1 MTSRVRSS
9 GTELSFDKQSAN
21 RKILTFCH
29 NSKSGYYFKNFT
41 NFGIAKTNT
50 EMEIL
55 NWIILVAGFC
65 LLPTVVLWLCRK
77 FSFLG
82 KIGPVLLLYGLGI
95 IIGNIGLMPKQL
107 PAVQELLSNAMVP
120 LAIPLML
127 YGCTFNMKG
136 ARSQILALVTG
147 MISVATAVVIGYLIF
162 GRNLPEGAKIGGML
176 TGVYTG
182 GTINLAA
189 LKTMLGIKDETYI
202 LINSYDI
209 LVSFLYLSF
218 LLAIGIKLFR
228 KFLPNTL
235 GNFTQK
241 DEAAIKAEMDKENRK
256 PVKGFF
262 TRIGIAYTT
271 KLLGLT
277 ILIVGI
283 SAGVA
288 LLLPE
293 SMFMTIFILMLTTLG
308 IGCSFIKKIHN
319 MKYSYDIGMYFIYI
333 FCIVV
338 ASMADLSKLDFAGGI
353 GLLGY
358 LLVAVFGS
366 LLMQVIFA
374 KILKIDSD
382 MMVIS
387 SVTFINSPP
396 FVPMM
401 AAAMKNKDVL
411 IPGLTIGVIGYA
423 AGNYLGFLM
432 SQLLGLL

>member
-1 MTSRVRSS
+1 MNI
-9 GTELSFDKQSAN
+9 F
-21 RKILTFCH
+21 
-29 NSKSGYYFKNFT
+29 
-41 NFGIAKTNT
+41 
-50 EMEIL
+50 
-55 NWIILVAGFC
+55 NWIVLVAGFC
-65 LLPTVVLWLCRK
+65 LIPAGVLWLCK
-77 FSFLG
+77 KYSILG
-82 KIGPVLLLYGLGI
+82 KIGPVLLLYALGI
-95 IIGNIGLMPKQL
+95 IIGNIGLMPEQL

-127 YGCTFNMKG
+127 FGCTFNMKG

-147 MISVATAVVIGYLIF
+147 MISVAVAVVTGYLIF
-162 GRNLPEGAKIGGML
+162 GQDIPEGAKIGGML

-189 LKTMLGIKDETYI
+189 LKTMLGVKDETYI

-209 LVSFLYLSF
+209 LISFMYLSF
-218 LLAIGIKLFR
+218 LLAVGIKLFR

-235 GNFTQK
+235 GTFTEK
-241 DEAAIKAEMDKENRK
+241 DEATIKSEMEKENRK
-256 PVKGFF
+256 PFRSLF
-262 TRIGIAYTT
+262 TRKGAAYVAI
-271 KLLGLT
+271 LLGLT

-288 LLLPE
+288 LLLPD

-338 ASMADLSKLDFAGGI
+338 ASMADLSELNLLAGLD
-353 GLLGY
+353 LLGY
-358 LLVAVFGS
+358 LLIAVFGS
-366 LLMQVIFA
+366 LLLQVIFA
-374 KILKIDSD
+374 KIFRIDAD
-382 MMVIS
+382 MMVIA
-387 SVTFINSPP
+387 SVTYINSPP

-432 SQLLGLL
+432 SQFLGLL

>member
-1 MTSRVRSS
+1 MSV
-9 GTELSFDKQSAN
+9 
-21 RKILTFCH
+21 
-29 NSKSGYYFKNFT
+29 
-41 NFGIAKTNT
+41 
-50 EMEIL
+50 L

-65 LLPTVVLWLCRK
+65 LIPAGVLWLCRK
-77 FSFLG
+77 FSLLR

-95 IIGNIGLMPKQL
+95 IIGNIGLMPGQM

-127 YGCTFNMKG
+127 FACTFDLKG

-147 MISVATAVVIGYLIF
+147 LISVITAVVIGFLIF
-162 GRNLPEGAKIGGML
+162 GRDIPEGAKVGGML

-189 LKTMLGIKDETYI
+189 LKTMLDVKEETYI
-202 LINSYDI
+202 IINSYDI

-235 GNFTQK
+235 GEFTAK
-241 DEAAIKAEMDKENRK
+241 DEAEIRAEMEKENEN
-256 PVKGFF
+256 PYKGLF
-262 TRIGIAYTT
+262 TRSGMKQAA

-277 ILIVGI
+277 ILIVGV

-293 SMFMTIFILMLTTLG
+293 GMFMTVFILMLTTLG
-308 IGCSFIKKIHN
+308 IACSFIRKIHDMN
-319 MKYSYDIGMYFIYI
+319 YSYDIGMYFIYV

-338 ASMADLSKLDFAGGI
+338 ASMADLSKLDFVGGLD
-353 GLLGY
+353 LLGY

-366 LLMQVIFA
+366 LTLQVIFA

-423 AGNYLGFLM
+423 AGNYLGFLI

>member
-1 MTSRVRSS
+1 
-9 GTELSFDKQSAN
+9 
-21 RKILTFCH
+21 
-29 NSKSGYYFKNFT
+29 
-41 NFGIAKTNT
+41 
-50 EMEIL
+50 MEIV
-55 NWIILVAGFC
+55 NWIILIAGFC
-65 LLPTVVLWLCRK
+65 LIPSVVLMLCRK
-77 FSFLG
+77 YGFLK
-82 KIGPVLLLYGLGI
+82 KIGPVMILYALGI
-95 IIGNIGLMPKQL
+95 IIGNTGLMPEQM

-127 YGCTFNMKG
+127 FGCTFNMKG

-147 MISVATAVVIGYLIF
+147 MISVATAVIIGYFIF

-189 LKTMLGIKDETYI
+189 LKTMLGVDDETYI

-218 LLAIGIKLFR
+218 LLAIGIRLFR

-235 GNFTQK
+235 GTFTAK
-241 DEAAIKAEMDKENRK
+241 DEAAIQKEMSKEDKK

-262 TRIGIAYTT
+262 TRIGLAYTA

-277 ILIVGI
+277 LLIVGI

-288 LLLPE
+288 LLLPSE
-293 SMFMTIFILMLTTLG
+293 MFMTIFILMLTTLG
-308 IGCSFIKKIHN
+308 IACSFIKKVHN

-338 ASMADLSKLDFAGGI
+338 ASMADLSKLNLAAGME
-353 GLLGY
+353 LLGY

-366 LLMQVIFA
+366 LLLQVIFA

-382 MMVIS
+382 MMVIA
-387 SVTFINSPP
+387 SVTYINSPP

-423 AGNYLGFLM
+423 VGNYLGFLM

>member
-1 MTSRVRSS
+1 M
-9 GTELSFDKQSAN
+9 N
-21 RKILTFCH
+21 
-29 NSKSGYYFKNFT
+29 
-41 NFGIAKTNT
+41 
-50 EMEIL
+50 IL
-55 NWIILVAGFC
+55 NWIILIAGFC
-65 LLPTVVLWLCRK
+65 LIPSGVLWLCRK
-77 FSFLG
+77 YAFLK
-82 KIGPVLLLYGLGI
+82 KIGPVMLLYGLGI
-95 IIGNIGLMPKQL
+95 IIGNIGLMPEQM

-127 YGCTFNMKG
+127 FGCTFNMKG

-147 MISVATAVVIGYLIF
+147 MISVATAVVIGYFIF
-162 GRNLPEGAKIGGML
+162 GRDLPEGAKIGGML

-189 LKTMLGIKDETYI
+189 LKTMLGVDDGTYI

-218 LLAIGIKLFR
+218 LLAIGIRLFR
-228 KFLPNTL
+228 KFLPNSL
-235 GNFTQK
+235 GEFTAK
-241 DEAAIKAEMDKENRK
+241 DEAAIRNEMDKEDRK

-262 TRIGIAYTT
+262 TRIGLAYTS

-277 ILIVGI
+277 LVIVGI

-288 LLLPE
+288 LLLPS

-308 IGCSFIKKIHN
+308 IACSFIKKIHN

-338 ASMADLSKLDFAGGI
+338 ASMADLSKLNLAAGME
-353 GLLGY
+353 LLGY

-366 LLMQVIFA
+366 LLLQVIFA
-374 KILKIDSD
+374 KIFRIDSD
-382 MMVIS
+382 MMVIA

>member
-1 MTSRVRSS
+1 MNIV
-9 GTELSFDKQSAN
+9 
-21 RKILTFCH
+21 
-29 NSKSGYYFKNFT
+29 
-41 NFGIAKTNT
+41 
-50 EMEIL
+50 
-55 NWIILVAGFC
+55 NWIILVVGFC
-65 LLPTVVLWLCRK
+65 VIPAVVLRLCQR
-77 FSFLG
+77 FSLLG

-95 IIGNIGLMPKQL
+95 IIGNIGLMPEQM

-127 YGCTFNMKG
+127 FGCTFNMKG

-147 MISVATAVVIGYLIF
+147 MISVAAAVVVGYLIF
-162 GRNLPEGAKIGGML
+162 GRDLPEGAKIGGML

-189 LKTMLGIKDETYI
+189 LKTMLGVDDETYI

-228 KFLPNTL
+228 RFLPNTL
-235 GNFTQK
+235 GEFTAK
-241 DEAAIKAEMDKENRK
+241 DEKTIKAEMEKENRK
-256 PVKGFF
+256 PYRSLF
-262 TRIGIAYTT
+262 TRVGAAYLA

-288 LLLPE
+288 LALPS
-293 SMFMTIFILMLTTLG
+293 SMFMTVFILMLTTLG

-319 MKYSYDIGMYFIYI
+319 MKYSYDFGMYFIYI

-366 LLMQVIFA
+366 LLLQVIFA
-374 KILKIDSD
+374 KIFKIDSD
-382 MMVIS
+382 MMVIA

-432 SQLLGLL
+432 SQLLGLI

>member
-1 MTSRVRSS
+1 MNIV
-9 GTELSFDKQSAN
+9 
-21 RKILTFCH
+21 
-29 NSKSGYYFKNFT
+29 
-41 NFGIAKTNT
+41 
-50 EMEIL
+50 
-55 NWIILVAGFC
+55 NWIILVVGFC
-65 LLPTVVLWLCRK
+65 VIPAVVLRLCQR
-77 FSFLG
+77 FSLLG

-95 IIGNIGLMPKQL
+95 IIGNIGLMPEQM

-127 YGCTFNMKG
+127 FGCTFNMKG

-147 MISVATAVVIGYLIF
+147 MISVAAAVVVGYLIF
-162 GRNLPEGAKIGGML
+162 GRDLPEGAKIGGML

-189 LKTMLGIKDETYI
+189 LKTMLGVDDETYI

-228 KFLPNTL
+228 RFLPNTL
-235 GNFTQK
+235 GEFTAK
-241 DEAAIKAEMDKENRK
+241 DEKTIKAEMEKENRK
-256 PVKGFF
+256 PYRSLF
-262 TRIGIAYTT
+262 TRVGAAYLA

-288 LLLPE
+288 LALPS
-293 SMFMTIFILMLTTLG
+293 SMFMTVFILMLTTLG

-319 MKYSYDIGMYFIYI
+319 MKYSYDFGMYFIYI

-366 LLMQVIFA
+366 LLLQVIFA
-374 KILKIDSD
+374 KIFKIDSD
-382 MMVIS
+382 MMVIA

-423 AGNYLGFLM
+423 VGNYLGFLM

>member
-1 MTSRVRSS
+1 MT
-9 GTELSFDKQSAN
+9 
-21 RKILTFCH
+21 
-29 NSKSGYYFKNFT
+29 
-41 NFGIAKTNT
+41 
-50 EMEIL
+50 IL

-65 LLPTVVLWLCRK
+65 LLPAGVLWLCRK
-77 FSFLG
+77 YSFLG

-95 IIGNIGLMPKQL
+95 IIGNIGLMPDQL
-107 PAVQELLSNAMVP
+107 PAVQEIISNAMVP

-127 YGCTFNMKG
+127 FSCTFRMSG
-136 ARSQILALVTG
+136 ARSQILALITG
-147 MISVATAVVIGYLIF
+147 MISVASAVVIGYFIF

-189 LKTMLGIKDETYI
+189 LKTMLGVKDETYI

-218 LLAIGIKLFR
+218 LLAVGIKLFR
-228 KFLPNTL
+228 KFLPNSL
-235 GNFTQK
+235 GDFTDR
-241 DEAAIKAEMDKENRK
+241 DEKAIRSEMERENRK
-256 PVKGFF
+256 PFRSLF
-262 TRIGIAYTT
+262 TRIGMAYTG

-277 ILIVGI
+277 LLIVGI

-293 SMFMTIFILMLTTLG
+293 TMFMTVFILLLTTLG
-308 IGCSFIKKIHN
+308 IACSFVKKIHD

-366 LLMQVIFA
+366 LLLQIFFA
-374 KILKIDSD
+374 KIFRIDSD
-382 MMVIS
+382 MMVIA
-387 SVTFINSPP
+387 SVTYINSPP
-396 FVPMM
+396 FVPMV

-423 AGNYLGFLM
+423 VGNYLGFLM
-432 SQLLGLL
+432 SQLLGIL

>member
-1 MTSRVRSS
+1 MNV
-9 GTELSFDKQSAN
+9 
-21 RKILTFCH
+21 
-29 NSKSGYYFKNFT
+29 
-41 NFGIAKTNT
+41 
-50 EMEIL
+50 L
-55 NWIILVAGFC
+55 NWIILIAGFC
-65 LLPTVVLWLCRK
+65 LIPSGVLWLCRK
-77 FSFLG
+77 YSFLK
-82 KIGPVLLLYGLGI
+82 KIGPVMLLYGLGI
-95 IIGNIGLMPKQL
+95 IIGNIGLMPEQM

-127 YGCTFNMKG
+127 FGCTFNMKG

-147 MISVATAVVIGYLIF
+147 MISVATAVVIGYFIF
-162 GRNLPEGAKIGGML
+162 GRDLPEGAKIGGML

-189 LKTMLGIKDETYI
+189 LKTMLGVDDGTYI

-218 LLAIGIKLFR
+218 LLAIGIRLFR
-228 KFLPNTL
+228 KFLPNSL
-235 GNFTQK
+235 GTFTAK
-241 DEAAIKAEMDKENRK
+241 DEAAIRNEMDKEDRK
-256 PVKGFF
+256 PVRSFF
-262 TRIGIAYTT
+262 TRIGLAYTA

-277 ILIVGI
+277 LVIVGI

-288 LLLPE
+288 LLLPS

-308 IGCSFIKKIHN
+308 IACSFIKKIHN

-338 ASMADLSKLDFAGGI
+338 ASMADLSKLNLAAGME
-353 GLLGY
+353 LLGY

-366 LLMQVIFA
+366 LLLQVIFA
-374 KILKIDSD
+374 KIFRIDSD
-382 MMVIS
+382 MMVIA

>member
-1 MTSRVRSS
+1 
-9 GTELSFDKQSAN
+9 
-21 RKILTFCH
+21 
-29 NSKSGYYFKNFT
+29 
-41 NFGIAKTNT
+41 
-50 EMEIL
+50 MEIV
-55 NWIILVAGFC
+55 NWIILIAGFC
-65 LLPTVVLWLCRK
+65 LIPSVVLMLCRK
-77 FSFLG
+77 YGFLK
-82 KIGPVLLLYGLGI
+82 KIGPVMILYALGI
-95 IIGNIGLMPKQL
+95 IIGNTGLMPEQM

-127 YGCTFNMKG
+127 FGCTFNMKG

-147 MISVATAVVIGYLIF
+147 MISVATAVIIGYFIF

-189 LKTMLGIKDETYI
+189 LKTMLGVDDETYI

-218 LLAIGIKLFR
+218 LLAIGIRLFR
-228 KFLPNTL
+228 KFLPNSL
-235 GNFTQK
+235 GTFTAK
-241 DEAAIKAEMDKENRK
+241 DEAAIQKEMSKEDKK

-262 TRIGIAYTT
+262 TKIGLAYTA

-277 ILIVGI
+277 LLIVGV

-288 LLLPE
+288 LLLPSE
-293 SMFMTIFILMLTTLG
+293 MFMTIFILMLTTLG
-308 IGCSFIKKIHN
+308 IACSFIKKVHN

-338 ASMADLSKLDFAGGI
+338 ASMADLSKLNLAAGME
-353 GLLGY
+353 LLGY

-366 LLMQVIFA
+366 LLLQVIFA

-382 MMVIS
+382 MMVIA
-387 SVTFINSPP
+387 SVTYINSPP

-423 AGNYLGFLM
+423 VGNYLGFLM